1 VPAGVPAEAAGAAD
15 DYWDRE
21 ESGPYAGLVYAA
33 HDEDSSTAA
42 EDDGDPAASEPAPR
56 PETRETRVPPP
67 FAAVPG
73 LNRVRSTPAPPA
85 DDEDE

>member
-1 VPAGVPAEAAGAAD
+1 VPAEADAAAG
-15 DYWDRE
+15 DYWDGE

-33 HDEDSSTAA
+33 RDEGTDPGTADA
-42 EDDGDPAASEPAPR
+42 GDMPAGGPAPR